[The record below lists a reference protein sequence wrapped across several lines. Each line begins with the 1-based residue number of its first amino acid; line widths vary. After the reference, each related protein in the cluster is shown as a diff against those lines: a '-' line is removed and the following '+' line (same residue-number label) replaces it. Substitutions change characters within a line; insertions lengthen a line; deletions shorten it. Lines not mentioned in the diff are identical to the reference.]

1 MENGLT
7 WKTVDVNL
15 STCRSKTS
23 LGVYKEIGGI
33 CSIGTSSGKLA
44 GDEAVD
50 DMEIGES
57 TDILK
62 DDC

>member
-1 MENGLT
+1 M
-7 WKTVDVNL
+7 DVNL
-15 STCRSKTS
+15 STCLSKTS

-50 DMEIGES
+50 DMVIGES
-57 TDILK
+57 ADILK